1 MPDQFNKAMV
11 IVAHPDDPEFFCGGT
26 IARWVRE
33 GIEVA
38 YLICTR
44 GDKGSNDSSM
54 TSERLALLREQEQR
68 AAGRVLGVHQILFLD
83 YRDGELE
90 PSLKLRGEIVRE
102 VRRFRPD
109 VVITTD
115 PTTRFAR
122 GLYPN
127 HVDHRVVGD
136 VTLDALF
143 PAAGTRLYF
152 PEHLAEGLEPH
163 QVREAY
169 LTVTNEPDVWVDTT
183 DVVDLRIAA
192 LACHASQV
200 RDPVALEKRIREN
213 VDPRQ
218 TQPGAPPRYA
228 EGFRRIIIRR

>member
-1 MPDQFNKAMV
+1 MPEQISKALIV
-11 IVAHPDDPEFFCGGT
+11 VAHPDDPEFFCGGT

-33 GIEVA
+33 GVEVA

-44 GDKGSNDSSM
+44 GDKGSNNPAM
-54 TSERLALLREQEQR
+54 TSERLAELREQEQQ
-68 AAGRVLGVHQILFLD
+68 AAGRVLGVRQIRFLD
-83 YRDGELE
+83 YRDGELQ
-90 PSLKLRGEIVRE
+90 PSLRLRGDIARE

-122 GLYPN
+122 GIYPN

-143 PAAGTRLYF
+143 PAAGMRLYY

-163 QVREAY
+163 QVSEAY
-169 LTVTNEPDVWVDTT
+169 LAVTNEPDFWVDTT
-183 DVVDLRIAA
+183 DFIDLKIAA
-192 LACHASQV
+192 LACHASQIA
-200 RDPVALEKRIREN
+200 DMAALERRIREG
-213 VDPRQ
+213 VDPRF
-218 TQPGAPPRYA
+218 PSADGRPRYA
-228 EGFRRIIIRR
+228 EGFRRIVIRR

>member
-1 MPDQFNKAMV
+1 MPDRFNKAMV
-11 IVAHPDDPEFFCGGT
+11 VVAHPDDPEFFCGGT

-44 GDKGSNDSSM
+44 GDKGSNDPTM
-54 TSERLALLREQEQR
+54 TSERLAAIREQEQR
-68 AAGRVLGVHQILFLD
+68 AAGRVLGVHQIQFLD

-90 PSLKLRGEIVRE
+90 PSLRLRGEIVRE
-102 VRRFRPD
+102 IRRFRPD

-122 GLYPN
+122 GIYPN
-127 HVDHRVVGD
+127 HADHRVVGD

-143 PAAGTRLYF
+143 PAAGTRLYY
-152 PEHLAEGLEPH
+152 PEHLAEGLAPH
-163 QVREAY
+163 QVSEAY
-169 LTVTNEPDVWVDTT
+169 LTVTNEPDLWVDTT
-183 DVVDLRIAA
+183 DLIDLKIAA
-192 LACHASQV
+192 LACHASQIG
-200 RDPVALEKRIREN
+200 DMAALERRMREN
-213 VDPRQ
+213 VDPR
-218 TQPGAPPRYA
+218 APSPDGRPRYA

>member
-1 MPDQFNKAMV
+1 MPDRFDKAMV
-11 IVAHPDDPEFFCGGT
+11 VVAHPDDPEFFCGGT

-44 GDKGSNDSSM
+44 GDKGSNDPTM
-54 TSERLALLREQEQR
+54 TSERLAAIREEEQR
-68 AAGRVLGVHQILFLD
+68 AAGRVLGVHQIQFLD

-90 PSLKLRGEIVRE
+90 PSLRLRGDIVRE
-102 VRRFRPD
+102 IRRFRPD

-122 GLYPN
+122 GIYPN
-127 HVDHRVVGD
+127 HADHRVVGD

-143 PAAGTRLYF
+143 PAAGTRLYY
-152 PEHLAEGLEPH
+152 PEHLAEGLAPH
-163 QVREAY
+163 QVSEAY
-169 LTVTNEPDVWVDTT
+169 LAVTNEPDFWVDTT
-183 DVVDLRIAA
+183 DLIDLKIAA
-192 LACHASQV
+192 LACHASQIG
-200 RDPVALEKRIREN
+200 DMAALERRIREN
-213 VDPRQ
+213 VDPR
-218 TQPGAPPRYA
+218 APSPDERPRYA

>member
-1 MPDQFNKAMV
+1 MPDQFKKAMV

-33 GIEVA
+33 GVEVA

-44 GDKGSNDSSM
+44 GDKGSNDPSM
-54 TSERLALLREQEQR
+54 TAERLALLREQEQR
-68 AAGRVLGVHQILFLD
+68 AAGRLLGVHQILFLD

-90 PSLKLRGEIVRE
+90 PSLELRGEIVRE

-143 PAAGTRLYF
+143 PAAGMRLYF
-152 PEHLAEGLEPH
+152 PEHQAEGLEPH

-169 LTVTNEPDVWVDTT
+169 LTVTNEPDVWVEAAGHFLQEDAGKTCAEH
-183 DVVDLRIAA
+183 VVDF
-192 LACHASQV
+192 
-200 RDPVALEKRIREN
+200 
-213 VDPRQ
+213 VD
-218 TQPGAPPRYA
+218 
-228 EGFRRIIIRR
+228 RR